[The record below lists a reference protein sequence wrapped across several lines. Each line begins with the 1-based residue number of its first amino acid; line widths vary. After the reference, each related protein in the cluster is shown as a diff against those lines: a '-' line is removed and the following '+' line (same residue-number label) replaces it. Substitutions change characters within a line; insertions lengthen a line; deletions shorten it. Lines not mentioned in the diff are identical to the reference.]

1 MWFKDILLKKDTLKK
16 YDTLPSPVMNN
27 LSEITKATFLTP
39 TLELNDDEILRN
51 AYKGGFVFLIK
62 TGGHIYN
69 GIEVYD
75 VNSMYPA
82 MMLKL
87 LPISNS
93 IYKKDEIFTNSY
105 WACFLSW
112 YGGVRR
118 IGGSVF
124 VNGGESLEEEGCSV
138 VKCVMGEKKG
148 NGE

>member
-1 MWFKDILLKKDTLKK
+1 MKKW
-16 YDTLPSPVMNN
+16 
-27 LSEITKATFLTP
+27 
-39 TLELNDDEILRN
+39 
-51 AYKGGFVFLIK
+51 
-62 TGGHIYN
+62 GHIYN

-105 WACFLSW
+105 CACFLSRW
-112 YGGVRR
+112 AFWGVECSAR

-124 VNGGESLEEEGCSV
+124 INGGGSLEEECCSV
-138 VKCVMGEKKG
+138 VKCVMGEKRG
-148 NGE
+148 NGG